1 MIVEPD
7 DAVAGP
13 AIDSAISAPE
23 VMVVDSVSAL
33 FEVSVSPAVG
43 TEAPKLALPET
54 VVRICTFALTEAAS
68 ASAGTL
74 QATVAGPVTGVG
86 AQPVMVPLAPR
97 KVVPAATFSVSVVAV
112 DVSLPLLATE
122 TT

>member
-68 ASAGTL
+68 ASAELIYRLPVAAGL
-74 QATVAGPVTGVG
+74 QAWRDRCRSARPGG
-86 AQPVMVPLAPR
+86 AR
-97 KVVPAATFSVSVVAV
+97 RHIRRRRVVAV
-112 DVSLPLLATE
+112 DVSKTPP
-122 TT
+122 